1 MFKSLALVF
10 PTSTPWQQLVQLD
23 WPNVETPGNLKT
35 SISNDKCAKGNNKE
49 NEKNSKVSCK
59 GGKLYKA
66 QEKLARGAGV
76 NVGEYLCISHRDEV
90 MRANNRCS
98 FPSRNSTQH
107 SRALVPIPR
116 HLYKQIDKIGAGVQ
130 DYQPGC
136 KWCTKCKKMER
147 KLDWYFDSN
156 ENCTVAKTRLVS
168 VTTEGFLIT
177 FKFFRHLGFACV
189 PSPMPNSL
197 RLNKNKRFTYG
208 W

>member
-168 VTTEGFLIT
+168 VTMEGF
-177 FKFFRHLGFACV
+177 F
-189 PSPMPNSL
+189 
-197 RLNKNKRFTYG
+197 
-208 W
+208 